1 MPACQYPD
9 PMLYLDSMQT
19 TTNNEILNFATDL
32 AREAGAI
39 LLHYFNAA
47 DKDVETKDDNS
58 PVTIADKKINQL
70 VIDRIANAFPNHGIL
85 AEEGSQNEH
94 RTHLWVCD
102 PIDYT
107 KGFIRRIPTAMFS
120 LAYTVGGRSEVAVI
134 LDPFQD
140 KLFSAVIGQGAY
152 MNGQPISVSRCSDLK
167 VATVATINDYKQLR
181 ERQEFFDKLQDM
193 GTSQLIAPGNIFRST
208 LVASGDVDAYI
219 FPGKSAHDV
228 AAAKLIV
235 EEAGGKVT
243 NLHGKEDMYNGRIYG
258 AIVTNG
264 HLHNQLVELI
274 EEFGPE
280 NYIGY

>member
-1 MPACQYPD
+1 
-9 PMLYLDSMQT
+9 MQT
-19 TTNNEILNFATDL
+19 TDNNVILNFATDL
-32 AREAGAI
+32 AHEAGAI
-39 LLHYFNAA
+39 LLHNFNTA
-47 DKDVETKDDNS
+47 DKDVQMKEDSS

-70 VIDRIANAFPNHGIL
+70 VIDRITSSFPDHGIL
-85 AEEGSQNEH
+85 AEEGSQNEN
-94 RTHLWVCD
+94 RKHLWVCD

-120 LAYTVGGRSEVAVI
+120 LAYTVDGQSVVAVI
-134 LDPFQD
+134 FDPFQD
-140 KLFSAVIGQGAY
+140 KLFSAVIGQGAQ
-152 MNGQPISVSRCSDLK
+152 MNGRPISVSHCSDIK
-167 VATVATINDYKQLR
+167 TATVATINDYKQLR
-181 ERQEFFDKLQDM
+181 ERRELFDKFQDM
-193 GTSQLIAPGNIFRST
+193 GTSQLIAPGNVFRST
-208 LVASGDVDAYI
+208 LVASGDADAYI

-243 NLHGKEDMYNGRIYG
+243 NLHGEEDKYNGRIYG

-264 HLHNQLVELI
+264 HLHDQLVSLI